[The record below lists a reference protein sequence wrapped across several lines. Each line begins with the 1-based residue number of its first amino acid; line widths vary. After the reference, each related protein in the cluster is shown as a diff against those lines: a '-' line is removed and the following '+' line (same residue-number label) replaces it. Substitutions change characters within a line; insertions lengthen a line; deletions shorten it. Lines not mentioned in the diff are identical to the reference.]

1 MFVLSFWKYHLIGT
15 WYIVELT
22 ILREK
27 FTKWYSGKI
36 NNSLFNNQFN
46 PIKQIYLSGTL
57 YSIPGSIGDN
67 HTTTRL
73 FLSCGY
79 KKYDRFSHNLLPYKK
94 TTTRTTLP
102 CLQSSSKNSTGGRPK
117 TQNKPDHETNETSQS
132 HSRQALPRPSLL
144 RN

>member
-1 MFVLSFWKYHLIGT
+1 MFVYLSGSTT

-57 YSIPGSIGDN
+57 YS
-67 HTTTRL
+67 
-73 FLSCGY
+73 
-79 KKYDRFSHNLLPYKK
+79 DRES
-94 TTTRTTLP
+94 
-102 CLQSSSKNSTGGRPK
+102 
-117 TQNKPDHETNETSQS
+117 
-132 HSRQALPRPSLL
+132 
-144 RN
+144 